1 MGLLEGPTPG
11 TTRLDN
17 DVKVAEG
24 CGGVFSLLA

>member
-11 TTRLDN
+11 TTRLN